1 MSRRQ
6 IKEEAP
12 PQVEEPGLPIHVKY
26 RPKSFKEVVGQQAV
40 VKSLT
45 SQLAKDNPPRAYLF
59 CGPAG
64 CGKTSLA
71 RILASSFKADPQNI
85 IELDAATNNGIDDM
99 RDITSALRYKGFGEQ
114 PTKVIILDECHQ
126 LTKQAWQAI
135 LKAVEE
141 PPAHVVFC
149 FCTTEAAKVP
159 ATISSRCAVYALQ
172 PVARGDLL
180 DLLEHVC
187 DAEGFDCGPG
197 ILNRVVKA
205 CEGSPRR
212 ALTMLATVADVT
224 DEQEVEILLQ
234 QPDENKEVIDLCRQL
249 VSGKLTWATLTATLK
264 AMPDM
269 PAESIRIVIANYL
282 ASCLM
287 GAKSERDAGRLCDL
301 LYPFSK
307 PFPTSDKLAPL
318 LLAFGDLILGD

>member
-1 MSRRQ
+1 MTRRQ
-6 IKEEAP
+6 IKQEEPKA
-12 PQVEEPGLPIHVKY
+12 VEEPGLPIHVKY
-26 RPKSFKEVVGQQAV
+26 RPKTLKEVVGQQAV

-45 SQLAKDNPPRAYLF
+45 DQLSKKNPPRAYLF

-64 CGKTSLA
+64 TGKTSLA
-71 RILASSFKADPQNI
+71 RILASSFGADSSNI

-99 RDITSALRYKGFGEQ
+99 RDITSALRYQGFGER

-149 FCTTEAAKVP
+149 FCTTESAKVP
-159 ATISSRCAVYALQ
+159 TTISSRCTVYALQ

-180 DLLEHVC
+180 DLLEKVC
-187 DAEGFDCGPG
+187 DLEGFDCGPAV
-197 ILNRVVKA
+197 LNKVVKA
-205 CEGSPRR
+205 AEGSPRR
-212 ALTMLATVADVT
+212 ALTMLATVAGVE
-224 DEQEVEILLQ
+224 DEQELEVLLQ

-249 VSGKLTWATLTATLK
+249 VSGRLDWTSLTATLK

-287 GAKSERDAGRLCDL
+287 GAKTQKEATRLCDM

-307 PFPTSDKLAPL
+307 PFATSDKLAPL
-318 LLAFGDLILGD
+318 LLAFGEVIL